1 MCGISGWFLKQG
13 ASRDD
18 AQLVAMADA
27 ITHRG
32 PDDRGYFYDR
42 KRGIAFAHNRLSI
55 IDLSPAGH
63 QPMAS
68 EDGRF
73 VLSYNGELYN
83 FQRLKREL
91 EELGH
96 KFHSRSDTEVVLRSF
111 IQWGPASV
119 ERFNGMFAFAI
130 WDAADGNLFL
140 ARDPLGMKPLYYTTL
155 PADQGFVF
163 ASEIKAFLALPDF
176 RVKMSRDALQQFLEF
191 GYTFDDHATSL
202 EGVFKLPP
210 GHSMEV
216 LKGKPQRTTAY
227 FTPPVPAPEAGETLA
242 LGSALPGLETEL
254 YNTLSEVV
262 AQHLIA
268 DVPVGLLLS
277 GGLDSSVVAA
287 LAARHSRITTI
298 TMGFAESEIDERA
311 YARVVASHI
320 GSDHREITIH
330 PHEISDGLEDVA
342 WFFDDLFADWGT
354 VSTRL
359 MYKKCR
365 EAGIKVVLVG
375 EGSDELFGGYPIFDF
390 ASRAGGPTT
399 WKLFQLY
406 RRYAGR
412 RYGRHFT
419 KFAAIMK
426 RYLGESNGDLFNAVR
441 LFESRNQLPNNYV
454 MKVDKASMSVSVEAR
469 APFLDRRVAELAYR
483 TPAGEL
489 LRNGSN
495 KSLLRS
501 MAERNEL
508 LPREITRRKKFGASI
523 AASWM
528 DESQKFRDYARQVI
542 LDRNGWVDELGLR
555 GAMTDYFN
563 ARRTGYA
570 FPRAISIFSNLAWR
584 LLLLN
589 LWSRRMLTADR

>member
-13 ASRDD
+13 ISRDA
-18 AQLVAMADA
+18 AQLVAMADR

-32 PDDRGYFYDR
+32 PDDRGYYFDR

-63 QPMAS
+63 QPMAGA
-68 EDGRF
+68 DGRF

-83 FQRLKREL
+83 FLELKTEL
-91 EELGH
+91 EKLGH
-96 KFHSRSDTEVVLRSF
+96 QFHSRTDSEVVLHAF
-111 IQWGPASV
+111 IEWGPACLA
-119 ERFNGMFAFAI
+119 RFNGMFAFAI
-130 WDAADGNLFL
+130 WCASDGKLFL
-140 ARDPLGMKPLYYTTL
+140 ARDPLGMKPLYYATL
-155 PADQGFVF
+155 PGDQGFVF
-163 ASEIKAFLALPDF
+163 ASEIKAFLALSDF
-176 RVKMSRDALQQFLEF
+176 NVRINRDALQQFLEF

-202 EGVFKLPP
+202 EGVLKLPP

-216 LKGKPQRTTAY
+216 SGGIAAQPRSF
-227 FTPPVPAPEAGETLA
+227 FTPPVSNPNDTRGTRSREQ
-242 LGSALPGLETEL
+242 EL
-254 YNTLSEVV
+254 YETLSEVV

-277 GGLDSSVVAA
+277 GGLDSSIVAA
-287 LAARHSRITTI
+287 LAARHTRITTI
-298 TMGFAESEIDERA
+298 SMGFAESKIDERPQ
-311 YARVVASHI
+311 ARAVANHI
-320 GSDHREITIH
+320 ESDHREITIH
-330 PHEISDGLEDVA
+330 PHEISDGLDEIA
-342 WFFDDLFADWGT
+342 WYFDDLFADWGT

-375 EGSDELFGGYPIFDF
+375 EGSDELFGGYSIFDF
-390 ASRAGGPTT
+390 ALHARGPMR

-412 RYGRHFT
+412 RYGSHFS
-419 KFAAIMK
+419 KFAAIMR
-426 RYLGESNGDLFNAVR
+426 RYLGESNGDLFSAVR

-483 TPAGEL
+483 TPSDYLLKAGV
-489 LRNGSN
+489 N
-495 KSLLRS
+495 KHLLRS
-501 MAERNEL
+501 MAERFEL
-508 LPREITRRKKFGASI
+508 LPLETTRREKFGASI

-528 DESQKFRDYARQVI
+528 DESEKFRDYARQVI
-542 LDRNGWVDELGLR
+542 LDRSGWVDELGLR

-563 ARRTGYA
+563 GKRQGYS

-589 LWSRRMLTADR
+589 LWSRRYVRA